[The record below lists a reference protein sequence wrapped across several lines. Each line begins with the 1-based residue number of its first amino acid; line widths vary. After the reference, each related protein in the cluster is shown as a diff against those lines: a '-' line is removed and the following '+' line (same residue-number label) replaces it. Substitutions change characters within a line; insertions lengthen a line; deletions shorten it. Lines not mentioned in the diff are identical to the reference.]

1 MTVLTPST
9 SGSPMPPHTASAV
22 PTSAPVARPAWKE
35 PLVWLVVGIPGLTI
49 VAGLVTWWIA
59 AQRADSDV
67 ADDHYRR
74 GLAINRVLEREE
86 AARAAGIRAVI
97 LAPQADAGRTPQVRL
112 EGSGPLPEAI
122 VVQLTHPVHAQEDRR
137 FELVIQPDGS
147 YRTPTMPQAD
157 GTAHQAP
164 RAGAPA
170 VGTHPPGPGA
180 TRSGQWPASGQW
192 NLSIE
197 TPQWRLAGQR
207 IGLSPGMTLN
217 LPPSPAQAPGP
228 VLRSPQSPQQT
239 QPPQPPQSPG
249 GRDAAIG
256 S

>member
-9 SGSPMPPHTASAV
+9 SGSPMPLQTAS
-22 PTSAPVARPAWKE
+22 SAPPSDTVTRPPWKE

-97 LAPQADAGRTPQVRL
+97 LAPQADTDRTPQVRL
-112 EGSGPLPEAI
+112 EGRGPLPEVI
-122 VVQLTHPVHAQEDRR
+122 TVQLTHPVHAQEDRR
-137 FELVIQPDGS
+137 FELFIQPDGS

-157 GTAHQAP
+157 DKAAHEQ
-164 RAGAPA
+164 RSGAPTVA
-170 VGTHPPGPGA
+170 AHPSGPHA
-180 TRSGQWPASGQW
+180 MRSARWPASGQW
-192 NLSIE
+192 NLTVE
-197 TPQWRLAGQR
+197 TPQWRLAGQH
-207 IGLSPGMTLN
+207 IGLRPGMTLT
-217 LPPSPAQAPGP
+217 LPPMPMQAPMPAPRPAQ
-228 VLRSPQSPQQT
+228 SPELPSS
-239 QPPQPPQSPG
+239 QSPG
-249 GRDAAIG
+249 ARDAAIG
-256 S
+256 A